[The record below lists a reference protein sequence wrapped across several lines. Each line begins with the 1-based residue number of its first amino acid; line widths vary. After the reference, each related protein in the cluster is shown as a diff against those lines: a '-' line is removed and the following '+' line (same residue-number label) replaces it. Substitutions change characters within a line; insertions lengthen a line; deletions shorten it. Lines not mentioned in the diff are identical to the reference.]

1 MRSTPASVAQSV
13 ASVDNTSS
21 LPVRPPLWL
30 VELLGEENLA
40 AAWTVLRRDGRLA
53 VHRSTDPGSHTLLIA
68 SPDGTSA
75 SPTDINQLAHEVELA
90 PTLDA
95 AWAVMP
101 LALYRRLDRAAL
113 VLRDPGGEFLE
124 GLLDQPWP
132 VGDFLGAARAIAQSV
147 SAMHAAGIVHTALK
161 PSNLLVDRPRAS
173 ARVTGFGRAARI
185 ADGPLT
191 PSPAE
196 RVGDDLPYMSPEQT
210 GRTGRLVDVRS
221 DLYALGIIFYRM
233 LAGELP
239 FAAFDPM
246 AWVHSHLARRAVP
259 LSESGQVPEAVS
271 AIVMKLLAKAPE
283 ERYQTAAGLAF
294 DLQRALMQWDAANKV
309 DDFALGERDAS
320 PRLSIPDH
328 LYGREAEVARLAAA
342 FGHVADTGACY
353 LVLVSGPS
361 GSGKSA
367 LVGALQKKIDAA
379 RGRFAVGKV
388 DQYRRD
394 APYAT
399 LSQALQSL
407 VRGVLTQPEAELAA
421 CAAQLR
427 LVLGANAALMINL
440 VPELEHVIGR
450 QAPVPEL
457 PPTEAQARFHRLLCG
472 FLGVFAKATHPLV
485 LFLDDLQWLDS
496 ATLHFLR
503 QVLVDGELAHLLLIG
518 AYRDNEIAPAHPLTA
533 TLDDIRLATQA
544 RFEEL
549 RLPPLQH
556 ADLQQ
561 LVGDALLCPPGPAG
575 ELADILQRSSEG
587 NPFFAIRLLREL
599 VEDQSITF
607 DAARSAWA
615 WDASEIAARSY
626 DNDVLGLV
634 GGALA
639 RLSPASQAL
648 AIDLACLGG
657 KPSRA
662 MLSAITAGQQAP
674 LEETLLALVSA
685 GLLAWSTDGVH
696 FVHDR
701 IQEAAHALMPAAD
714 SASTH
719 LRLARALCARPAP
732 PGLANQWLFDTV
744 SQYRRA
750 IPLVVELDE
759 CLSLAALSLQA
770 GMNAKTAG
778 AYETAAGFLLTG
790 LAVLPA
796 DAWDTQYALAF
807 PLNYQLAECEFQ
819 AGDLQGAAQRLQ
831 ILSVRASG
839 QIDRATVAWLQVT
852 LHTAMDQ
859 SDRAIELCLDYLR
872 QVGIAWDA
880 RPTPAQ
886 ARAEYDALLQRLGQA
901 SIESLADRPQI
912 ADPFQRATLD
922 VLTAVLPPAFF
933 RSENLV
939 CLVLCRMANLS
950 MEFGNGDAAPLA
962 YAYLGMVVGSQF
974 GDYNAA
980 FRFGSLGL
988 TLVERNP
995 SNRYAGRVFHTFG
1008 AHVIPWSRDIHTA
1021 PPFLRR
1027 AFQAATT
1034 IGDVTYGG
1042 FSSCTLITSRLGGGD
1057 ALDSVQWE
1065 AETRLA
1071 FVRKAK
1077 FGLIDDII
1085 TSQLRLIR
1093 SLRGTLPGMVSFD
1106 DAEFSESAFEI
1117 HLAANPSLGI
1127 AECWYWIRK
1136 MQACLFGGDFQAA
1149 LRAACK
1155 ADALIWTSPGHF
1167 EWAEYHFFAALTRAA
1182 CHDICAPEDRADL
1195 RAMLTSHHAQLQ
1207 VWAGT
1212 CPANFGG
1219 RAALV
1224 GAEIARI
1231 EGWHREAM
1239 HGFEVAIQGAIAGQ
1253 RHNDEALA
1261 SEVAARFYRESGLAI
1276 VATALLRK
1284 ARRAYLR
1291 WGAIGKVHQLD
1302 RQHPG
1307 LAQRDDDMDSL
1318 STSTSADLTHLDLD
1332 TIVKASEAVAS
1343 QAGLPQLI
1351 DTLMVAALEHA
1362 GAQRGL
1368 LILPQDGRLRIEA
1381 EAKTRVEGVKTR
1393 LRQAAVTA
1401 ADLPESILHFVIRT
1415 QQMVLLDDAATS
1427 NDFSGDP
1434 YLSTRRCRSVLCLPL
1449 IKQAE
1454 LIGLLYLENELSAG
1468 VFTPSR
1474 VAVLRL
1480 LASTAAVSVQ
1490 NATLEEKES
1499 LLKEVHHRVKNNLQL
1514 ISSLLSLQASSV
1526 ADPAVAELF
1535 AESRNR
1541 VRSMALVHENLYRA
1555 GNFAR
1560 VPMLAHLQS
1569 LCAQLVR
1576 AYGMQAR
1583 SAELIVEGDNVQLDL
1598 DRAIS
1603 CGLITNELV
1612 SNAMK
1617 HAFPPERRSGR
1628 VVVAM
1633 RLNDGGRLALSVA
1646 DDGIGLPEHI
1656 DIANAPSLGLQL
1668 VHDLSMQLDG
1678 RLVVRR
1684 EGGTSFTITFDLG
1697 DAAPNA
1703 S

>member
-1 MRSTPASVAQSV
+1 MSSPPAS
-13 ASVDNTSS
+13 ASSS
-21 LPVRPPLWL
+21 DHALSSTARPPLWL
-30 VELLGEENLA
+30 TELLGEENLA
-40 AAWTVLRRDGRLA
+40 ATWTLLRHDGRLA
-53 VHRSTDPGSHTLLIA
+53 AYRSLDAGSHTLLVTSVDGA
-68 SPDGTSA
+68 SANPNEVA
-75 SPTDINQLAHEVELA
+75 QLEREVELA
-90 PTLDA
+90 PSLDPG
-95 AWAVMP
+95 WAVMP
-101 LALYRRLDRAAL
+101 MAVHRRLDRAAL
-113 VLRDPGGEFLE
+113 ILRDPGGE
-124 GLLDQPWP
+124 LLDDLLDSAWRI
-132 VGDFLGAARAIAQSV
+132 GDFLKVARAIAQSV

-161 PSNLLVDRPRAS
+161 PSNLLVDVRDANIRI
-173 ARVTGFGRAARI
+173 TGFGRAARV
-185 ADGPLT
+185 ADGPLA

-196 RVGDDLPYMSPEQT
+196 RIGDDLPYMSPEQT
-210 GRTGRLVDVRS
+210 GRTTRLVDARS
-221 DLYALGIIFYRM
+221 DLYALGMIFYRM
-233 LAGELP
+233 LSGKLP
-239 FAAFDPM
+239 FTALDPM
-246 AWVHSHLARRAVP
+246 AWVHSHIARRAVP
-259 LSESGQVPEAVS
+259 PSELAQVPEMLS

-294 DLQRALMQWDAANKV
+294 DLQRALMQWNAAGKIE
-309 DDFALGERDAS
+309 DLALGERDTS

-328 LYGREAEVARLAAA
+328 LYGREAEAARLAAA

-361 GSGKSA
+361 GAGKSA
-367 LVGALQKKIDAA
+367 VVGALQKKIDAA
-379 RGRFAVGKV
+379 KGRFAVGKV
-388 DQYRRD
+388 DQYRRE
-394 APYAT
+394 APYAA
-399 LSQALQSL
+399 LAQALQSL
-407 VRGVLTQPEAELAA
+407 VRGVLTQPEAELAVWA
-421 CAAQLR
+421 GQLR
-427 LVLGANAALMINL
+427 LTLGTSAALMVNL
-440 VPELEHVIGR
+440 VPELEHVIGK
-450 QAPVPEL
+450 QAPVSEL
-457 PPTEAQARFHRLLCG
+457 PPAESQARFHRLLCG

-496 ATLHFLR
+496 ATLQFLR
-503 QVLVDGELAHLLLIG
+503 QVLTDGELAHLLLIG
-518 AYRDNEIAPAHPLTA
+518 AYRDNEIGPAHPLTA
-533 TLDDIRLATQA
+533 MLDDIRLAAQT

-549 RLPPLQH
+549 SLPPLQH

-561 LVGDALLCPPGPAG
+561 LVGDALHCMPGPAG
-575 ELADILQRSSEG
+575 ELAEVLQRRSEG

-599 VEDQSITF
+599 VDDQSIAF
-607 DAARSAWA
+607 DASISAWT
-615 WDASEIAARSY
+615 WDLSAIDARAH
-626 DNDVLGLV
+626 DHDVLGLV
-634 GGALA
+634 AGALT
-639 RLSPASQAL
+639 RLTPTAQAL

-657 KPSRA
+657 KPSCA
-662 MLSAITAGQQAP
+662 VLSAITAGQQAS
-674 LEETLLALVSA
+674 LEETLLSLIDA
-685 GLLAWSTDGVH
+685 GLIVWTTEGVH

-701 IQEAAHALMPAAD
+701 IQEAAYALLPLDARAA
-714 SASTH
+714 TH
-719 LRLARALCARPAP
+719 LRLARALRAQSAP
-732 PGLANQWLFDTV
+732 PDQAMQWLFDTV
-744 SQYRRA
+744 GQYRRGVA
-750 IPLVVELDE
+750 LVDDLEERID
-759 CLSLAALSLQA
+759 LAALTIEA
-770 GMNAKTAG
+770 GGHAKAAA
-778 AYETAAGFLLTG
+778 AYDTAASFLLTG
-790 LAVLPA
+790 LGVLPA
-796 DAWDTQYALAF
+796 NAWDTHYALTFA
-807 PLNYQLAECEFQ
+807 LNYQQAECEFL
-819 AGDLQGAAQRLQ
+819 AGDLQGAAQRLL
-831 ILSVRASG
+831 ILSVRAIG
-839 QIDRATVAWLQVT
+839 QIDQAAVAWLQVT

-859 SDRAIELCLDYLR
+859 SDRAIALCLDYLR

-886 ARAEYDALLQRLGQA
+886 ARAEYDALLQRLGDA
-901 SIESLADRPQI
+901 SIESLADRPQLVD
-912 ADPFQRATLD
+912 ASQRATLD

-933 RSENLV
+933 RDENLV

-974 GDYNAA
+974 GDYAAA

-995 SNRYAGRVFHTFG
+995 ANRYAGRVFHTFG

-1027 AFQAATT
+1027 AFLAATT

-1093 SLRGTLPGMVSFD
+1093 GLRGTLPGMTSFD
-1106 DAEFSESAFEI
+1106 DADFSEAAFEV

-1136 MQACLFGGDFQAA
+1136 MQACLFGGDPQAA
-1149 LRAACK
+1149 LRAARK

-1182 CHDICAPEDRADL
+1182 CHDSCAPEDRIEL
-1195 RAMLTSHHAQLQ
+1195 RATLAAHHAQLQ
-1207 VWAGT
+1207 VWAGH
-1212 CPANFGG
+1212 CPENFGG

-1231 EGWHREAM
+1231 EGWQREAM
-1239 HGFEVAIQGAIAGQ
+1239 NGFEVAIQAAIAGK
-1253 RHNDEALA
+1253 RPNDEALA
-1261 SEVAARFYRESGLAI
+1261 SETAARFYREAGLAI

-1284 ARRAYLR
+1284 ARRAYAR
-1291 WGAIGKVHQLD
+1291 WGAIGKVYQLD
-1302 RQHPG
+1302 RNHPG
-1307 LAQRDDDMDSL
+1307 LAQNEDGLDTPS
-1318 STSTSADLTHLDLD
+1318 SSVTADLTHLDLD
-1332 TIVKASEAVAS
+1332 TIVKASEAVS
-1343 QAGLPQLI
+1343 GQAGLPQLI

-1368 LILPQDGRLRIEA
+1368 LILPHDGRLRIEA
-1381 EAKTRVEGVKTR
+1381 EAKTRVEGVRTQF
-1393 LRQAAVTA
+1393 RQAAVTA
-1401 ADLPESILHFVIRT
+1401 ADLPESVLHFVIRT
-1415 QQMVLLDDAATS
+1415 QQMVLLDDASTS

-1434 YLSTRRCRSVLCLPL
+1434 YLSARRCRSVLCLPL

-1454 LIGLLYLENELSAG
+1454 LIGLLYLENDLSAG

-1514 ISSLLSLQASSV
+1514 ISSLLNLQASRV
-1526 ADPAVAELF
+1526 DDPAVAELF

-1576 AYGMQAR
+1576 AYDMQAR
-1583 SAELIVEGDNVQLDL
+1583 SAALVVEGDDVQLDL

-1617 HAFPPERRSGR
+1617 HAFPPSRRGGR

-1633 RLNDGGRLALSVA
+1633 RLEKGGRLALSVS
-1646 DDGIGLPEHI
+1646 DDGIGLPEDI
-1656 DIANAPSLGLQL
+1656 DVADAPSLGLQL
-1668 VHDLSMQLDG
+1668 VHDLSLQLNG
-1678 RLVVRR
+1678 RLAVSR

-1697 DAAPNA
+1697 EQGAM
-1703 S
+1703 SS